1 MGHSH
6 PRSYVVGGA
15 MTRRKAE
22 GDMGQAIGK
31 LGRTV
36 TPLIVKKVCRDCGAV
51 IRTVEELDVHDL
63 RCTGPIRLVF
73 TEDGTYGEVG
83 SE

>member
-1 MGHSH
+1 
-6 PRSYVVGGA
+6 
-15 MTRRKAE
+15 MT
-22 GDMGQAIGK
+22 
-31 LGRTV
+31 

-63 RCTGPIRLVF
+63 RCTGPIRLIF
-73 TEDGTYGEVG
+73 TEDGIYGESG

>member
-1 MGHSH
+1 
-6 PRSYVVGGA
+6 

-22 GDMGQAIGK
+22 DEMAQAIGK

-63 RCTGPIRLVF
+63 HCPGPIRLVF
-73 TEDGTYGEVG
+73 TDDGIYGEV
-83 SE
+83 E

>member
-1 MGHSH
+1 
-6 PRSYVVGGA
+6 
-15 MTRRKAE
+15 MTKDEDEMFR
-22 GDMGQAIGK
+22 AIIK
-31 LGRTV
+31 LGRMS

-51 IRTVEELDVHDL
+51 IKTVEELDVHDL

-73 TEDGTYGEVG
+73 TEDGIYGEA